1 MYRKTWTK
9 YNILVHIILANIW
22 ILFYDAN
29 IYEKSTPCSMDLFW
43 LVVWN
48 MAFDFHNIWD
58 NPSHWDNIWD
68 NIFQDGYCT
77 TNQFFLGIARSVAF
91 RQGMQAAELW
101 TCGSL
106 RAADRSSSHQ
116 DAWPVTI
123 FIVATEVDMGHLTLQ
138 KPIMSSNLPHL
149 SGIYMDLW
157 MFKMLKSVNRGWTPK
172 PRRGYAT
179 GCSSQEFWNTHT
191 QRFGMSCGGWG
202 SNKSVSSL
210 EDSLS

>member
-77 TNQFFLGIARSVAF
+77 TNQFFLGIA
-91 RQGMQAAELW
+91 
-101 TCGSL
+101 TL
-106 RAADRSSSHQ
+106 RGISPRNASS
-116 DAWPVTI
+116 
-123 FIVATEVDMGHLTLQ
+123 
-138 KPIMSSNLPHL
+138 
-149 SGIYMDLW
+149 
-157 MFKMLKSVNRGWTPK
+157 
-172 PRRGYAT
+172 
-179 GCSSQEFWNTHT
+179 
-191 QRFGMSCGGWG
+191 
-202 SNKSVSSL
+202 
-210 EDSLS
+210 

>member
-1 MYRKTWTK
+1 MKNPLHVRWIFSGWWFGTWLLISII
-9 YNILVHIILANIW
+9 YGIILPIG
-22 ILFYDAN
+22 I
-29 IYEKSTPCSMDLFW
+29 IYGIIFFKMVIAPPTSFFW
-43 LVVWN
+43 GL
-48 MAFDFHNIWD
+48 
-58 NPSHWDNIWD
+58 
-68 NIFQDGYCT
+68 Q
-77 TNQFFLGIARSVAF
+77 RSVAF

-157 MFKMLKSVNRGWTPK
+157 MLKMLKSVNRGWTPK

-202 SNKSVSSL
+202 SNKSVSL
-210 EDSLS
+210 WRIRWVRWWVDGQYV